1 MTVEVQTRSVVH
13 IGNDIATEFSF
24 VFRLLDEE
32 FLEVYLRNNATEV
45 ETLLSDSVYS
55 VVFNDDGGTVTYPLS
70 GTPISDEYSLIIKR
84 TVPYTQETE
93 ISNQG
98 GFQPVVLE
106 NQLDR
111 IVMQIQQLA
120 EDVARAV
127 KMKTGTDGLQVPSP
141 VADLYLGWSGD
152 ATRLVNKAI
161 ASLGDVVVSDDDT
174 LSSTDPLTVS
184 QTNSVKQHLITNYQP
199 LDADLTA
206 IAALVTAALGRSL
219 LTATTAAAARTI
231 LELTIATLAEYSSA
245 TASRVLT
252 PSSVWGDLAVLTDGA
267 TIAVDMDTG
276 YDFGGASNAA
286 LALAGNRT
294 LGAPTNVRNG
304 KKGILWFT
312 ATGSTRTLTLNA
324 AWVLATGVETG
335 PYSITTTQTLG
346 VAYVCRGTNVVVT
359 AIVRVG

>member
-24 VFRLLDEE
+24 VFRLLEEE

-174 LSSTDPLTVS
+174 LSSTDPLTVP
-184 QTNSVKQHLITNYQP
+184 QTNAVKQHLITNYQP

-206 IAALVTAALGRSL
+206 IAALTTTAFGRAFLALADQAAFKAI
-219 LTATTAAAARTI
+219 LTSAAAAM
-231 LELTIATLAEYSSA
+231 LDAEDQALTGGARVTSKDLGTVTSGTLTPDPGDRPLQHYTNNGAHTLAPGANAGSYLLDITNGASA
-245 TASRVLT
+245 GALTASGWTKV
-252 PSSVWGDLAVLTDGA
+252 VGDA
-267 TIAVDMDTG
+267 
-276 YDFGGASNAA
+276 F
-286 LALAGNRT
+286 
-294 LGAPTNVRNG
+294 
-304 KKGILWFT
+304 
-312 ATGSTRTLTLNA
+312 
-324 AWVLATGVETG
+324 
-335 PYSITTTQTLG
+335 TTTNG
-346 VAYVCRGTNVVVT
+346 HKFRCAASVANGGSLL
-359 AIVRVG
+359 IVQALQ